1 MHGRKVLLV
10 NPWVYDFAAYDL
22 WAKPLGL
29 LYLGA
34 MLRQNG
40 CHVDLIDCLAF
51 DQPAPKAYGQGKF
64 RREVVDKPA
73 QLAHIPRHYARYGM
87 SMKSFHDRIAQL
99 EQPDVVLVTSLMTY
113 WYPGVFEAIR
123 LIKAAFPHSPV
134 VLGGVY
140 ATLCPDHAAANSG
153 ADYLITGEAEVKLMN
168 LLSGLWG
175 EEPVCP
181 PVSDD
186 LDALAYPCLDLEP
199 SLRYGCILT
208 SRGCPY
214 RCTYC
219 AAHMMSVGL
228 RRRDPHNVADE
239 IAFWQSR
246 GVTDFAF
253 YDDALLAQSEAFAVP
268 LFKEIVNRKLDVR
281 FHCPNALHARFI
293 DPDVA
298 RWMRLAGFVTLRL
311 GLETADA
318 QRQVSTGNKV
328 TTAEFLQAVQNLRQ
342 AGFEQKD
349 IGVYL
354 LCGLPRQE
362 ASEVLAAIRLVHAS
376 GARPI
381 LAEYSPIPQSG
392 LWEQAVEASPYPLSE
407 EPLFHNNTLLPCAWA
422 GFTQAM
428 YQELKQACRD
438 GC

>member
-1 MHGRKVLLV
+1 MHGRKILLV

-40 CHVDLIDCLAF
+40 CGVDLIDCLSS
-51 DQPAPKAYGQGKF
+51 DQPAAKTYGQGKF

-73 QLAHIPRHYARYGM
+73 LLKHMHRHYARYGIAVEAFRARL
-87 SMKSFHDRIAQL
+87 SML
-99 EQPDVVLVTSLMTY
+99 ETPDAVLVTSLMTY

-123 LIKAAFPHSPV
+123 HIKSAFPHTPV

-140 ATLCPDHAAANSG
+140 ATLCREHAAANSG
-153 ADYLITGEAEVKLMN
+153 ADHIITGEGEVKLMN
-168 LLSGLWG
+168 LLTDLWG
-175 EEPVCP
+175 VKPDYP
-181 PVSDD
+181 PDPDD
-186 LDALAYPCLDLEP
+186 LDMRPYPCLDLEP

-219 AAHMMSVGL
+219 AAHMMTEGV
-228 RRRDPHNVADE
+228 RRRAPHEVAEE
-239 IAFWQSR
+239 IAFWQGR
-246 GVTDFAF
+246 GLKDFAF
-253 YDDALLAQSEAFAVP
+253 YDDALLTQSESYAAV
-268 LFKEIVNRKLDVR
+268 LLRDIIARRLKVR

-293 DPDVA
+293 TQELA
-298 RWMRLAGFVTLRL
+298 QLMRAAGFITIRL
-311 GLETADA
+311 GLETSDPA
-318 QRQVSTGNKV
+318 RQIASGNKV
-328 TTAEFLQAVQNLRQ
+328 TTTEFQRAVDNLRQ
-342 AGFEQKD
+342 AGYEGSN

-362 ASEVLAAIRLVHAS
+362 AGEILEAIRLVRAS

-381 LAEYSPIPQSG
+381 LAEYSPIPHTG
-392 LWEQAVEASPYPLSE
+392 LWDQAVETSPYPLAR
-407 EPLFHNNTLLPCAWA
+407 EPLFHNNTLLPCEWT
-422 GFTQAM
+422 GFTYAM
-428 YQELKQACRD
+428 YQELKHACKE
-438 GC
+438 GF